1 MRERSYPKCI
11 DIYCLISSFEAPV
24 LAMYIAD
31 AVASA
36 PLMPSGW
43 LCVTSACVKE
53 IRVYKE
59 FDEYDGLSLYKG
71 EK

>member
-1 MRERSYPKCI
+1 MITHFNSDLIPSYELTKEETQELLETGYVETEDGFCI
-11 DIYCLISSFEAPV
+11 TYTD
-24 LAMYIAD
+24 
-31 AVASA
+31 
-36 PLMPSGW
+36 SG
-43 LCVTSACVKE
+43 CVKE